1 MIRKYLCLVAAIF
14 LVVIICF
21 ITYTS
26 YFMEAPVKKTVTI
39 EAIENTPAF
48 YQDEGMAKMIEIILR
63 KHSPNQAFLY
73 DHIEDAVTTTFEE
86 ERLAFKVRNNR
97 FIIQRVDHGV
107 QIEKII
113 NPKDEPESRDY
124 FSRSIPPIENIHLKF
139 PRSSDPL
146 RRPIARVPNMAKLP
160 DDVWFRRVTEY
171 LRMYL
176 Y

>member
-14 LVVIICF
+14 LVVIIGF

-39 EAIENTPAF
+39 EAIDNVPHF
-48 YQDEGMAKMIEIILR
+48 SQDEGMAKMMEIILR
-63 KHSPNQAFLY
+63 KHSPNQAFHY
-73 DHIEDAVTTTFEE
+73 DHVEDAVTTLFEE
-86 ERLAFKVRNNR
+86 ERLAFKVRNGL

-107 QIEKII
+107 QISKVI
-113 NPKDEPESRDY
+113 NPKDEATSRDY
-124 FSRSIPPIENIHLKF
+124 FSGPIPPTENIHLSF
-139 PRSSDPL
+139 PRSADPL
-146 RRPIARVPNMAKLP
+146 RKPVAHIPNSSKLP
-160 DDVWFRRVTEY
+160 DDLWFRRVMEY